1 MKILSEIPSFSET
14 ELYVYKYIIA
24 NPRRVVRMSIMEL
37 AAQANTSTATVLRMC
52 HKYGCS
58 GFSQFKFKL
67 QEELNNPNVETESML
82 DISYHNVAHFINTT
96 AKSREF
102 NASMEKAAE
111 LLSDKHFILFV
122 GAGSSNIISEYGT
135 LYFSYLF
142 NMSFRVED
150 LSNYPIDYYPRELA
164 KNICMIVC
172 SVSGDTEEVVQYV
185 KNYHTGNTPMI
196 TITAN
201 NKSILAE
208 LADVAITYTM
218 PITMSGQS
226 NLTSQVPAVY
236 IIETL
241 AAMVKK
247 LREEKKAKE

>member
-1 MKILSEIPSFSET
+1 
-14 ELYVYKYIIA
+14 
-24 NPRRVVRMSIMEL
+24 
-37 AAQANTSTATVLRMC
+37 
-52 HKYGCS
+52 
-58 GFSQFKFKL
+58 
-67 QEELNNPNVETESML
+67 
-82 DISYHNVAHFINTT
+82 
-96 AKSREF
+96 
-102 NASMEKAAE
+102 
-111 LLSDKHFILFV
+111 
-122 GAGSSNIISEYGT
+122 
-135 LYFSYLF
+135 
-142 NMSFRVED
+142 
-150 LSNYPIDYYPRELA
+150 
-164 KNICMIVC
+164 MIVC